1 MENLTEEVLKSRMGE
16 PLEDRLRKDPAYV
29 KEQKEL
35 SIILREHWEIPS
47 RTKKQRGRGVCFL
60 WKI

>member
-1 MENLTEEVLKSRMGE
+1 MENLTEELLKSRMGE

-35 SIILREHWEIPS
+35 SIILREHWEIPP
-47 RTKKQRGRGVCFL
+47 RTKKTACEEKR
-60 WKI
+60 